1 MSVTLA
7 QLREL
12 KPMTRA
18 EEFELREAESRRR
31 FPLKWELQVGDQIIA
46 TEDARYEKH
55 ISAEQHYSQR
65 VGHIIRV
72 NNPKMNGIT
81 GGHGIYGMSHTGRSI
96 LGYGSSLNDGT
107 YRRATHDDVGYMD
120 TREGWIKVLG
130 DEAKSE
136 RIQSFCY
143 GVVALLALG
152 ALALSHLQH
161 IGL

>member
-1 MSVTLA
+1 MSNMQDFDPRNLTPEIRAIHA
-7 QLREL
+7 QWL
-12 KPMTRA
+12 KGQ
-18 EEFELREAESRRR
+18 
-31 FPLKWELQVGDQIIA
+31 LKVGDQIIA
-46 TEDARYEKH
+46 IEDARFPKH
-55 ISAEQHYSQR
+55 ISPTEEYSQR

-130 DEAKSE
+130 DEAKWE
-136 RIQSFCY
+136 RRQSFWF
-143 GVVALLALG
+143 GVVALMALG
-152 ALALSHLQH
+152 ALALSHLH
-161 IGL
+161 AIGL